1 MRGSPF
7 ASWTGSDIPAVWA
20 LIIVK
25 FVFFAVDSLFPG
37 AGVDELLAWV
47 INPQWL
53 THVQP
58 WQCIT
63 YSFVHGGGMGGFLNL
78 LFDLIVLIFFGSAL
92 ERAWGSLRFV
102 GFYFMCGIVS
112 GLVVLGMTFLGQPA
126 GVFTGQTATFV
137 GLGVAYGA
145 LNPYAEVY
153 LWFILRIQARWLG
166 LASAVLELLI
176 NHNAYGSLLTALL
189 AITACCLFAWTFTRG
204 ISWRPRGGG
213 GPSLRE
219 RFERWRQ
226 RQRMRAWQRKVSK
239 IDKPEDLFK

>member
-7 ASWTGSDIPAVWA
+7 ASWAGSDIPAVWA
-20 LIIVK
+20 LIIIK
-25 FVFFAVDSLFPG
+25 FVFFAVQSLFPG
-37 AGVDELLAWV
+37 VDVFSLLAWM
-47 INPQWL
+47 ISPAWL
-53 THVQP
+53 THVEP
-58 WQCIT
+58 WQCVT
-63 YSFVHGGGMGGFLNL
+63 YSFVHGGFLDL
-78 LFDLIVLIFFGSAL
+78 LFDLLVLIFFGSVL

-112 GLVVLGMTFLGQPA
+112 GLVVLGLTFLGLPP
-126 GVFTGQTATFV
+126 GMFISQTATFV

-145 LNPYAEVY
+145 MNPYAQVY
-153 LWFILRIQARWLG
+153 LFFVLPIQARWLG
-166 LASAVLELLI
+166 LASAVLELLLK
-176 NHNAYGSLLTALL
+176 NGAYGGPLSAL
-189 AITACCLFAWTFTRG
+189 ISISVCCLFAWTFTRG
-204 ISWRPRGGG
+204 ISWRPRGGGG